1 MRPSDPAPP
10 PTLDPGSGTGARFR
24 ETGRFCCR
32 REGRAYVGLPPG
44 RDGELRTFE
53 ELPDVLDVTQAE
65 GDADDDDALTAED
78 LTDDEIVE
86 LEQEDDPGDGRDVDD
101 RRPEVFDGE

>member
-1 MRPSDPAPP
+1 MTDIDSEQDEQDGAEA
-10 PTLDPGSGTGARFR
+10 LD
-24 ETGRFCCR
+24 ED
-32 REGRAYVGLPPG
+32 VVG

-65 GDADDDDALTAED
+65 GDADDDDALVGED
-78 LTDDEIVE
+78 LDQHEIIE
-86 LEQEDDPGDGRDVDD
+86 LEQQADPGDGRDKDD

>member
-1 MRPSDPAPP
+1 MTDIDNGWDEQDGAEA
-10 PTLDPGSGTGARFR
+10 LD
-24 ETGRFCCR
+24 ED
-32 REGRAYVGLPPG
+32 VVG

-53 ELPDVLDVTQAE
+53 ELPDVLDVTQAD

-86 LEQEDDPGDGRDVDD
+86 LEQEDDLGDGRDVDD

>member
-1 MRPSDPAPP
+1 MTDIDDGWDEQDGAEA
-10 PTLDPGSGTGARFR
+10 LD
-24 ETGRFCCR
+24 ED
-32 REGRAYVGLPPG
+32 VVG

-53 ELPDVLDVTQAE
+53 ELPDVLDVTQAD

>member
-1 MRPSDPAPP
+1 MTDIDNGWDEQDGAEA
-10 PTLDPGSGTGARFR
+10 LD
-24 ETGRFCCR
+24 ED
-32 REGRAYVGLPPG
+32 VVG

-53 ELPDVLDVTQAE
+53 ELPDVLDVTQAD
-65 GDADDDDALTAED
+65 GDADDDDALTAKD

>member
-1 MRPSDPAPP
+1 MTDIDNGWDEQDGAEA
-10 PTLDPGSGTGARFR
+10 LD
-24 ETGRFCCR
+24 ED
-32 REGRAYVGLPPG
+32 VVG

-53 ELPDVLDVTQAE
+53 ELPDVLDVTQAD

-86 LEQEDDPGDGRDVDD
+86 LEQEDDPGDGRDVDG

>member
-1 MRPSDPAPP
+1 MTDIDNGWDEQDGAEA
-10 PTLDPGSGTGARFR
+10 LD
-24 ETGRFCCR
+24 ED
-32 REGRAYVGLPPG
+32 VVG

-53 ELPDVLDVTQAE
+53 ELPDVLDVTQAD

>member
-1 MRPSDPAPP
+1 MTDIDNGWDEQDGAEA
-10 PTLDPGSGTGARFR
+10 LD
-24 ETGRFCCR
+24 ED
-32 REGRAYVGLPPG
+32 VVG